1 MLYAMKSSKISEEV
15 IGNLDAF
22 FFQWCTFLGVAS
34 KVWSFGAKLLES
46 IRITNDFKQI
56 LLDFK
61 IS

>member
-1 MLYAMKSSKISEEV
+1 MKSSKISEEV

-22 FFQWCTFLGVAS
+22 FFQWYTFLGVAS

-46 IRITNDFKQI
+46 IRITDEQI

>member
-1 MLYAMKSSKISEEV
+1 MKSSKISEEV
-15 IGNLDAF
+15 IGNVDAF
-22 FFQWCTFLGVAS
+22 FFQWYTFLVVAS

-46 IRITNDFKQI
+46 IRITDEQI